1 MRAHNA
7 LNAGDIMG
15 IYIEAESE
23 EEANQKISEM
33 LERYPTAGWS
43 TTIDKP
49 KQEASGKWV
58 ARGWRGTH
66 CD

>member
-1 MRAHNA
+1 MRAHYA
-7 LNAGDIMG
+7 PIDGETMA
-15 IYIEAESE
+15 IYIEAATE
-23 EEANQKISEM
+23 EEVNQKISEV
-33 LERYPTAGWS
+33 LKEYPTAGWS

>member
-23 EEANQKISEM
+23 EEANQKITEV

-49 KQEASGKWV
+49 KLEASGKWV

>member
-1 MRAHNA
+1 MA
-7 LNAGDIMG
+7 
-15 IYIEAESE
+15 IYIEAATE
-23 EEANQKISEM
+23 EEAKQKIGEV
-33 LERYPTAGWS
+33 LEEYPTAGWS

>member
-1 MRAHNA
+1 
-7 LNAGDIMG
+7 MG
-15 IYIEAESE
+15 IYIEAATE
-23 EEANQKISEM
+23 EEANEKISEV

-43 TTIDKP
+43 TMIDKP
-49 KQEASGKWV
+49 KQEARGKWV

>member
-1 MRAHNA
+1 MRADYAPN
-7 LNAGDIMG
+7 NGETMG
-15 IYIEAESE
+15 IYIEAATED
-23 EEANQKISEM
+23 EAKQKISEV
-33 LERYPTAGWS
+33 LKEYPTAGWS

>member
-1 MRAHNA
+1 
-7 LNAGDIMG
+7 MG

>member
-1 MRAHNA
+1 
-7 LNAGDIMG
+7 MG
-15 IYIEAESE
+15 IYIEAETE
-23 EEANQKISEM
+23 QEALEQIREV

-49 KQEASGKWV
+49 QLENGKWV

>member
-15 IYIEAESE
+15 IYIEAETE